1 MKGSYDMNQRLVELE
16 QQMNQHG
23 MDTLL
28 ITDPK
33 HIYYLTGF
41 LSNPHE
47 RFLGLLL
54 QSGSQPVL
62 FAPALDGEA
71 ARAAIGSMELITHQD
86 TEDPYRLLR
95 HRLGTSSSFGLE
107 KAHVTLDRYERLQEA
122 FEFSAAIDI
131 GPSLR
136 EMRIRKSPE
145 EINRMRHAVKLIE
158 QVLENSLKQIKEGI
172 TENELVAE
180 VEYQIRKLGAD
191 GPSFDSMVLFGEK
204 TALPHGVPG
213 ERKLRSGDMIMF
225 DIGVYA
231 KGYASDI
238 TRTFGFGEL
247 SAEQL
252 RIYETVLA
260 ANEAA
265 IAAIKPGVS
274 FGSIDKAARDVI
286 EAAGYGPYFNHRLGH
301 GLGIDVHEFPSVHGQ
316 NELLLREGN
325 VFTVEPGIY
334 VPGIAGVRI
343 EDDVVVTDTGVD
355 VLTSFSKQLQY
366 V

>member
-1 MKGSYDMNQRLVELE
+1 MDQRWIELE
-16 QQMNQHG
+16 QQMHQLG

-33 HIYYLTGF
+33 HVYYLTGF

-54 QSGSQPVL
+54 KAGSEPVL

-71 ARAAIGSMELITHQD
+71 AKAAIGSMELITHQD

-95 HRLGTSSSFGLE
+95 QRLGSDRSIGTFGLE
-107 KAHVTLDRYERLQEA
+107 KEYVTLDRYERLQEA
-122 FEFSAAIDI
+122 LRFSASADI

-145 EINRMRHAVKLIE
+145 EIKRMRHAAKLIE
-158 QVLENSLKQIKEGI
+158 QVLELSLKQIKEGV

-213 ERKLRSGDMIMF
+213 ERKLRSGDMIML

-231 KGYASDI
+231 NGYASDI

-247 SAEQL
+247 SAEQIK
-252 RIYETVLA
+252 IYETVLA

-265 IAAIKPGVS
+265 IAAIKPGVT

-316 NELLLREGN
+316 NELFLREGN

-334 VPGIAGVRI
+334 VPGVAGVRI
-343 EDDVVVTDTGVD
+343 EDDVTVTDSGVD
-355 VLTSFSKQLQY
+355 VLTSFPKHLQY

>member
-1 MKGSYDMNQRLVELE
+1 MDQRWIELE
-16 QQMNQHG
+16 QQMHRQG

-33 HIYYLTGF
+33 HVYYLTGF

-54 QSGSQPVL
+54 KAGSEPVL

-71 ARAAIGSMELITHQD
+71 AKAAIGSMELITHQD

-95 HRLGTSSSFGLE
+95 QRLGSDRSIGTFGLE
-107 KAHVTLDRYERLQEA
+107 KEYVTLDRYERLQEA
-122 FEFSAAIDI
+122 LQFSASADI

-145 EINRMRHAVKLIE
+145 EIKRMRHAVKLIE
-158 QVLENSLKQIKEGI
+158 QVLELSLKQIKEGV

-213 ERKLRSGDMIMF
+213 ERKLQSGDMIMF

-231 KGYASDI
+231 NGYASDI

-247 SAEQL
+247 SAEQIT
-252 RIYETVLA
+252 IYETVLA

-265 IAAIKPGVS
+265 IAAIKPGVT

-286 EAAGYGPYFNHRLGH
+286 EAAGFGPYFNHRLGH

-316 NELLLREGN
+316 NELFLREGN

-334 VPGIAGVRI
+334 VPGVAGVRI
-343 EDDVVVTDTGVD
+343 EDDVTVTDSGVD
-355 VLTSFSKQLQY
+355 VLTSFPKHLQY

>member
-1 MKGSYDMNQRLVELE
+1 MDQRWIELE
-16 QQMNQHG
+16 QQMHRQG

-33 HIYYLTGF
+33 HVYYLTGF

-54 QSGSQPVL
+54 KAGSEPVL

-71 ARAAIGSMELITHQD
+71 AKAAIGSMELITHQD
-86 TEDPYRLLR
+86 TEDPYLLLR
-95 HRLGTSSSFGLE
+95 QRLESDRPIGTFGLE
-107 KAHVTLDRYERLQEA
+107 KEYVTLDRYERLQEA
-122 FEFSAAIDI
+122 LQFSASADI

-145 EINRMRHAVKLIE
+145 EIKRMRHAVKLIE
-158 QVLENSLKQIKEGI
+158 QVLELSLKQIKEGV

-213 ERKLRSGDMIMF
+213 ERKLQSGDMIMF

-231 KGYASDI
+231 NGYASDI

-247 SAEQL
+247 AAEQIK
-252 RIYETVLA
+252 IYETVLA

-265 IAAIKPGVS
+265 IAAIKPGVT

-316 NELLLREGN
+316 NELFLREGN

-334 VPGIAGVRI
+334 VPGVAGVRI
-343 EDDVVVTDTGVD
+343 EDDVTVTDSGVD
-355 VLTSFSKQLQY
+355 VLTSFPKHLQY